1 MVSSTSIEITPTATQ
16 KEAPA
21 DYSALLLLPIAAI
34 AVHQYS
40 KKQMRGLE
48 RKMRWQFFKTELKS
62 MLRFKKS
69 SGKGLGLKLLLVLL
83 GLGFVIAIGVFLSWS
98 IALIF
103 LVVFGLIALIYSAKD

>member
-1 MVSSTSIEITPTATQ
+1 
-16 KEAPA
+16 
-21 DYSALLLLPIAAI
+21 
-34 AVHQYS
+34 
-40 KKQMRGLE
+40 
-48 RKMRWQFFKTELKS
+48 